1 MADVRDDRSIG
12 ELFSDLSREL
22 TTLVRKEVELARV
35 ELSAKMGRIGSRLG
49 MVALGGVVALA
60 GLFAV
65 VAGIVLLVIS
75 FDIMPDWAAALLV
88 GIIVLAIGGLLAQQA
103 VNALRRENLAPTET
117 VRTLK
122 ENAEWAKGQT
132 TR

>member
-35 ELSAKMGRIGSRLG
+35 ELSSKAGRIGNRLG
-49 MVALGGVVALA
+49 MVALGAVVALA
-60 GLFAV
+60 GLFTV
-65 VAGIVLLVIS
+65 VAGIVLLVIRL
-75 FDIMPDWAAALLV
+75 DIMADWAAALLV
-88 GIIVLAIGGLLAQQA
+88 GVIVLAVGGLLARQA
-103 VNALRRENLAPTET
+103 LNALRQENLAPTET

>member
-35 ELSAKMGRIGSRLG
+35 ELSSKAGRIGNRLG
-49 MVALGGVVALA
+49 MVVLGGVVALA
-60 GLFAV
+60 GLLTV

-75 FDIMPDWAAALLV
+75 FDVMPDWAAALLV
-88 GIIVLAIGGLLAQQA
+88 GVIVLAVGGLLAQQA
-103 VNALRRENLAPTET
+103 LNALRRENLAPTET

>member
-35 ELSAKMGRIGSRLG
+35 ELTAKMGRIGSRLG

>member
-12 ELFSDLSREL
+12 ELFGDLSREL
-22 TTLVRKEVELARV
+22 TTLVRKEIELARV
-35 ELSAKMGRIGSRLG
+35 ELSAKAGRIGTRLA
-49 MVALGGVVALA
+49 MVVLGAVVALA
-60 GLFAV
+60 GLLVIVAAV
-65 VAGIVLLVIS
+65 VLMVINL
-75 FDIMPDWAAALLV
+75 DIMPEWAATLLV
-88 GIIVLAIGGLLAQQA
+88 GVIVLAIGGFLAQRA
-103 VNALRRENLAPTET
+103 LSALRQENLAPTET

>member
-12 ELFSDLSREL
+12 ELFGDLTREL
-22 TTLVRKEVELARV
+22 TTLVRKEIELARV
-35 ELSAKMGRIGSRLG
+35 ELSAKAGRIGARLA
-49 MVALGGVVALA
+49 MVVLGAVVALA
-60 GLFAV
+60 GLLVIVAAV
-65 VAGIVLLVIS
+65 VLLVIS
-75 FDIMPDWAAALLV
+75 LDIMPEWLATLLV
-88 GIIVLAIGGLLAQQA
+88 GVIVLAIGGFLAQRA
-103 VNALRRENLAPTET
+103 LAALRQENLAPTET

>member
-12 ELFSDLSREL
+12 ELFGDLTREL
-22 TTLVRKEVELARV
+22 TTLVRKEIELARV
-35 ELSAKMGRIGSRLG
+35 ELSAKAGRIGTRLA
-49 MVALGGVVALA
+49 MVVLGAVVALA
-60 GLFAV
+60 GLLVIVAAV
-65 VAGIVLLVIS
+65 VLMVINL
-75 FDIMPDWAAALLV
+75 DIMPEWAATLLV
-88 GIIVLAIGGLLAQQA
+88 GVIVLAIGGFLAQRA
-103 VNALRRENLAPTET
+103 LSALRQENLAPTET